1 MKKFVN
7 QRLSEYKMRVVLVEK
22 MSQNH
27 HNVLALALVKI
38 LQKLPVFIQPQ
49 FLMVRLLLQ

>member
-7 QRLSEYKMRVVLVEK
+7 QRLSEYKMRVVLGGEK
-22 MSQNH
+22 SQSH

-49 FLMVRLLLQ
+49 LLMVRLLLQ